1 LIKEK
6 SPSFEALHAT
16 TATTT
21 NIYIYSKY
29 NIAVFAEDKI
39 LFFTSFSTKA
49 QEQKY
54 LSLT

>member
-1 LIKEK
+1 MQQQQQQQ
-6 SPSFEALHAT
+6 
-16 TATTT
+16 
-21 NIYIYSKY
+21 IYIYSKY

-39 LFFTSFSTKA
+39 LFFASFSTKA

>member
-1 LIKEK
+1 MQKTSK
-6 SPSFEALHAT
+6 QQQQQQ
-16 TATTT
+16 
-21 NIYIYSKY
+21 IYIYSKY

-39 LFFTSFSTKA
+39 LFFASFSTKA